1 MQHQVQVIASTRAVA
16 TIGSPL
22 AGMQAQYEATGREIV
37 VYAYEEG
44 TDYQQIATLTHAA
57 ADQVTATVRNAV
69 AGRIAQTVFDAAVAA
84 GALESGSLAVDA
96 DPMSLFQTDHVLGMT
111 AQVSEIQVSYLP
123 VYAAPIEF
131 ATEPDTTPVII
142 DRPLAPA
149 DPAPRIF
156 DSAVGFVPQDAEA
169 A

>member
-1 MQHQVQVIASTRAVA
+1 MQHQVQVIAATRAVA

-22 AGMQAQYEATGREIV
+22 AGMQAQYEAPGREIV

-44 TDYQQIATLTHAA
+44 TDYQQVATLTHAA
-57 ADQVTATVRNAV
+57 ADQVTTTVRNAV
-69 AGRIAQTVFDAAVAA
+69 AQRIAQTVFDAAVAA
-84 GALESGSLAVDA
+84 GALESGALAVDA
-96 DPMSLFQTDHVLGMT
+96 DPMSLFQTDHTLGMT

-123 VYAAPIEF
+123 VYAAPINF
-131 ATEPDTTPVII
+131 TPEPEADAAVI
-142 DRPLAPA
+142 
-149 DPAPRIF
+149 

>member
-1 MQHQVQVIASTRAVA
+1 MQHQVQVIAATRAVA
-16 TIGSPL
+16 TVGAAL
-22 AGMQAQYEATGREIV
+22 AGMEAQYEATGREIV

-57 ADQVTATVRNAV
+57 ADQVTTTVRNAV

-84 GALESGSLAVDA
+84 GALESGALAVDA

-123 VYAAPIEF
+123 VYAAPIDF
-131 ATEPDTTPVII
+131 TPEPV
-142 DRPLAPA
+142 A
-149 DPAPRIF
+149 DAAEI
-156 DSAVGFVPQDAEA
+156 DSAASFVPQDAEA